1 MDEKNIMLM
10 KEMAKEPCCKPMNKK
25 LAKVLFSKL

>member
-1 MDEKNIMLM
+1 MRRTNIM

-25 LAKVLFSKL
+25 LAKVLFSRL